1 MIKIYAAETEVSL
14 FIYLLYILVL
24 EILVCTSTVA
34 VNVKMRSE
42 KLMCLTSVG
51 LLLFFPSLLTSLEV
65 IY

>member
-34 VNVKMRSE
+34 VNVKMNVSDF
-42 KLMCLTSVG
+42 CQTFT
-51 LLLFFPSLLTSLEV
+51 FFSITV
-65 IY
+65 DIT